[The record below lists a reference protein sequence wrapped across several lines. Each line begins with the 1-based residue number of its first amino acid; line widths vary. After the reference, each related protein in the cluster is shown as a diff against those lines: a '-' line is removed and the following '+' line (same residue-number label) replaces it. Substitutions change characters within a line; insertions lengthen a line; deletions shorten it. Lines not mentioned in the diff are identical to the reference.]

1 MLTPA
6 ISNPKARP
14 NSPRFPGFRL
24 VSAGIH
30 KLPGL
35 SFFDKPSMN
44 MTTTRNTVERMPI
57 IDAYESKDRGIRT
70 VGIMLRTQESV
81 PANEVEV

>member
-1 MLTPA
+1 
-6 ISNPKARP
+6 
-14 NSPRFPGFRL
+14 
-24 VSAGIH
+24 
-30 KLPGL
+30 
-35 SFFDKPSMN
+35 